1 MASEEK
7 ILQVGEAQETPQ
19 AITITIVDPSALG
32 STSLDPSL
40 VAQGGADQ
48 GSIVM
53 VSGAEDSKAILQTVT
68 ETHMGTEELPIISNI
83 SNPEEEEMI
92 VHETKLSESFDGGGE
107 EGELGDSYEDVEEP
121 SGPHCLVCNIDL
133 TTNDSDEQV
142 PVFKT
147 QTSTTQRKV
156 AVFLSSLIG
165 QKVTSRKAHSDI
177 LCRRCFSLLD
187 RVDSLEVEIRETKE
201 EIINKYQ
208 ETVSVYGG
216 RARRIKPATAKKPD
230 YVFPKVEPEDEAD
243 QLLDM
248 ELDGNFEPQ
257 VEDLMDEDPSLQD
270 DDWEPKFK
278 RPRIKKEST
287 SIGVCES
294 SDPPK
299 RKRGRPRKDL
309 TKAKAEAVS
318 PREGGG
324 ADDASP
330 ASDRPACPVCTATF
344 SFNSQMRRHVRYEHP
359 EFDTSELDLAARASV
374 TQRRLEEIHMEVE
387 EDVNPEDDM
396 AQTMDLRCP
405 WCDLDFE
412 DKELY
417 DEHLE
422 EHGAQ
427 AFQQYLTSLY
437 QADAS
442 RDGGHDGKEAS
453 LATTGKGEAQ
463 STKCRLCEYA
473 CSGELKMEQH
483 VDKCHD
489 GLPRVCGLCGE
500 HCSDKASLHAH
511 LVHHF
516 SGVIECPICPIRFSN
531 KNNLLAHLQYYH
543 ASGYVIV
550 CGSCNTEFTNYEKF
564 EAHQAHEHGLG
575 AKRTC
580 EMCEKELFAVDFEE
594 HLAEHEA
601 QVEWKESRSHACNL
615 CQASFMFISHLYHH
629 KYQDHASAF
638 TFKCNECER
647 RFRTGRMLSSH
658 KWGHRYGTHQ
668 CPVCRLKY
676 RQVDQ
681 LKRHLLTVHP
691 EIEGYSC
698 KFCSTMLKNYS
709 TYVAHLKFK
718 HPKEAGY
725 DKRPVRCRLCGE
737 SFAHKVQWQ
746 YHMRNHT
753 RSLQTC
759 GICGISIKNLEIHMN
774 LHTREKKYEC
784 RECGAVYHN
793 KASFHFHVK
802 RVHMGEEVRKH
813 MCDTCEKGFLTPA
826 DLRIHMSRVHLGERN
841 YWCAICK
848 KGYKSKVSLTY
859 HQRLHTGERPH
870 LCTLCGRSFRVP
882 SYLKRHV
889 EHDHRAQYTGIYYK
903 QGRPKSQED
912 RSRPRR
918 HYQQQSVAQQQDKE
932 VAIAAVGEMSA
943 AIPEVVQITVPMEM
957 GGEVISA
964 VSTVQDMGMGAVEV
978 EQDGVVYVVYE
989 N

>member
-309 TKAKAEAVS
+309 TKAKEEAPHLESIV
-318 PREGGG
+318 EGRNVGG
-324 ADDASP
+324 VEDDHFVRGVGKRPIKLECLPQECQASRPKQPKPAADSVTHVYLDELL
-330 ASDRPACPVCTATF
+330 ACPDCGELFNSEPLFKVHCSEAHAMPSRKCPHCPRVFDKKYDLDSHLVNHIPNNLSCDKCEVGFPTAAFLIKHLKDNHPDTANTCTSCNATF
-344 SFNSQMRRHVRYEHP
+344 INEKQLQFHFEKKHKRGKRKVANTDMKVAHVNSIICEECGNVCKNMIAYHTHRYKEHIHLFPHECKVCCRRFSKLKFLESHLKTHINGSYECLKCTVKFGTEYHLV
-359 EFDTSELDLAARASV
+359 DHMYYVHGQKKVLMC
-374 TQRRLEEIHMEVE
+374 EECKRFFSS
-387 EDVNPEDDM
+387 P
-396 AQTMDLRCP
+396 
-405 WCDLDFE
+405 
-412 DKELY
+412 
-417 DEHLE
+417 
-422 EHGAQ
+422 
-427 AFQQYLTSLY
+427 TSLKTHKEMEHKDNMECPETCVICKEKYPSKLGLKRHMLSHIRAY
-437 QADAS
+437 QC
-442 RDGGHDGKEAS
+442 KF
-453 LATTGKGEAQ
+453 
-463 STKCRLCEYA
+463 
-473 CSGELKMEQH
+473 
-483 VDKCHD
+483 CHRK
-489 GLPRVCGLCGE
+489 L
-500 HCSDKASLHAH
+500 SSKASLDIHINMVHTKEHAFSCSQCEREFYAKH
-511 LVHHF
+511 LLQMHIKRVHSDRSDFQFKCKLCGKVYLQEWELTLHHKTHTNERNYKCDVCGDAF
-516 SGVIECPICPIRFSN
+516 YTLSRMRYHRATHKTTRDSECPICSQMFRRDVDT
-531 KNNLLAHLQYYH
+531 KNHLRRVHKVAHPGNFMDLC
-543 ASGYVIV
+543 SR
-550 CGSCNTEFTNYEKF
+550 
-564 EAHQAHEHGLG
+564 HGLEK
-575 AKRTC
+575 A
-580 EMCEKELFAVDFEE
+580 KELT
-594 HLAEHEA
+594 
-601 QVEWKESRSHACNL
+601 QVET
-615 CQASFMFISHLYHH
+615 AS
-629 KYQDHASAF
+629 
-638 TFKCNECER
+638 E
-647 RFRTGRMLSSH
+647 
-658 KWGHRYGTHQ
+658 
-668 CPVCRLKY
+668 
-676 RQVDQ
+676 
-681 LKRHLLTVHP
+681 
-691 EIEGYSC
+691 
-698 KFCSTMLKNYS
+698 
-709 TYVAHLKFK
+709 
-718 HPKEAGY
+718 
-725 DKRPVRCRLCGE
+725 
-737 SFAHKVQWQ
+737 HKVLTGKVEDV
-746 YHMRNHT
+746 MDED
-753 RSLQTC
+753 
-759 GICGISIKNLEIHMN
+759 GLEHITLYRVEEEQKPPVQVVIPDGMGMMV
-774 LHTREKKYEC
+774 LEDT
-784 RECGAVYHN
+784 AMDA
-793 KASFHFHVK
+793 ASTANAQQPQDEVAYIY
-802 RVHMGEEVRKH
+802 EVR
-813 MCDTCEKGFLTPA
+813 DG
-826 DLRIHMSRVHLGERN
+826 
-841 YWCAICK
+841 
-848 KGYKSKVSLTY
+848 
-859 HQRLHTGERPH
+859 
-870 LCTLCGRSFRVP
+870 
-882 SYLKRHV
+882 KR
-889 EHDHRAQYTGIYYK
+889 K
-903 QGRPKSQED
+903 Q
-912 RSRPRR
+912 
-918 HYQQQSVAQQQDKE
+918 H
-932 VAIAAVGEMSA
+932 
-943 AIPEVVQITVPMEM
+943 
-957 GGEVISA
+957 GEVIDFIK
-964 VSTVQDMGMGAVEV
+964 VKEYTW
-978 EQDGVVYVVYE
+978 
-989 N
+989 